1 MKFIMRALRYRNYR
15 LFFVGQGISL
25 IGAWMQ
31 QLALSWLVYR
41 LTESPL
47 FLGII
52 SFSSQIPSFILSP
65 VAGVYADR
73 WNRYHLVIATQCL
86 AMVQASILAVLAL
99 SGAITVWHLIIL
111 SLFLGIVNAFDVPIR
126 QSFVVEM
133 VERKEDLG
141 NAMALNS
148 LLFNGARLIGPT
160 LAGMIIAF
168 AGEGI
173 CFLIN
178 AISFLAVIPAL
189 LAMKIP
195 TRIVRSRRVY
205 LKEGLEEGY
214 HYVRNSIP
222 IRYILMQLS
231 LMSFMGMSY
240 AVLLPVFA
248 RDILGGGPHTL
259 GFLVGAAGVGAM
271 IGALFLAS
279 RESVIGLGRLIVFS
293 SGLFGIGVIIFS
305 LSKFLLL
312 SILMMFGIGFGLMV
326 QMASSNTILQTIV
339 EEDKRGR
346 IMSLFAVSFM
356 GVAPFGSLFTGLMA
370 SHYRGACSTRDL
382 RDLLPPGNGSFLQ
395 KTPGY
400 PEDRTPNLQRNGNVP
415 PLDEDLM
422 NAAKPLLHFTRRSCR
437 YLLFLNS
444 SSNLSR
450 YRYPA
455 STRMLLTATISSNV
469 KYLLFRAQFPLT
481 IRRIVPSSLPI
492 VEIMVHPGRPT
503 NDPAS
508 WPNSG
513 SMNRPKILIPA
524 NGALT

>member
-1 MKFIMRALRYRNYR
+1 MKFVMRALRYRNYR

-25 IGAWMQ
+25 IGTWMQ
-31 QLALSWLVYR
+31 QLALSWLAYR

-141 NAMALNS
+141 NAIALNS

-305 LSKFLLL
+305 LSKVLLL

-370 SHYRGACSTRDL
+370 SHIGAPAALVICGTCC
-382 RDLLPPGNGSFLQ
+382 LLGTVLFYKKLPDIRKIVRPIYKEMGMF
-395 KTPGY
+395 
-400 PEDRTPNLQRNGNVP
+400 P

-481 IRRIVPSSLPI
+481 LRRIVPSSLPI
-492 VEIMVHPGRPT
+492 VEIMAHHGRPT